1 MIVPYLRQDLEV
13 FRGNSRED
21 GSPAWLLYDAIRNK
35 YFTLGLTAFKLIK
48 NWSGG
53 EDIKNFEKK
62 INSSGIET
70 NEDEIKSF
78 ISFLHQN
85 NLIVQPSGQNISYLL
100 QQKNSM
106 KKSWLLYLIHSYLFF
121 KIPLFKP
128 DNWLSKTLKYVKYFG
143 SKSCGKTKL
152 ILLK

>member
-70 NEDEIKSF
+70 SEDEIKSF

-85 NLIVQPSGQNISYLL
+85 NLIVQPSV
-100 QQKNSM
+100 
-106 KKSWLLYLIHSYLFF
+106 
-121 KIPLFKP
+121 
-128 DNWLSKTLKYVKYFG
+128 KTLLFTT
-143 SKSCGKTKL
+143 TK
-152 ILLK
+152 K